1 MAPTAPHTRH
11 TTSGLLI
18 AGALALAI
26 GASVLGGDRAWAQ
39 LPTTTLPPLPT
50 STTTTTA
57 APTTTT
63 SSTTSTTSST
73 TSTTS
78 SSTTTTSTT
87 APDGT
92 TTTTVLGGDEESSNN
107 LLGGGSLSITVPG
120 AADLA
125 SGASIA
131 AGSFSA
137 QLGAVTVTDERG
149 GVVSGWSAG
158 VSATDF
164 VTGGGSASERIPPS
178 SISYWSGPATG
189 TSGSGTFLP
198 GQVDAGS
205 AAPLSLGPT
214 AFSALT
220 ASGNTSATWNPTVVV
235 TIPPGVVIGQYTGT
249 ITHSVA

>member
-1 MAPTAPHTRH
+1 MAPTEPRPPH

-26 GASVLGGDRAWAQ
+26 GASLLGRDRAWAQ
-39 LPTTTLPPLPT
+39 LPSTTLPTLPV
-50 STTTTTA
+50 STTTTSA
-57 APTTTT
+57 APTT
-63 SSTTSTTSST
+63 TTSST

-87 APDGT
+87 DPDGT
-92 TTTTVLGGDEESSNN
+92 TTTTGASDPLGGDEESSNN
-107 LLGGGSLSITVPG
+107 LLGGGSLSISVPG

-125 SGASIA
+125 GGASIG
-131 AGSFSA
+131 AGSFSS
-137 QLGAVTVTDERG
+137 QLGAVTVTDDRG
-149 GVVSGWSAG
+149 GIVSGWSAR

-189 TSGSGTFLP
+189 TSGTGTFLP
-198 GQVDAGS
+198 GQIGADS

-235 TIPPGVVIGQYTGT
+235 TIPPGVVIGQYAGT